1 LDTAYSKGML
11 RRRVGRVA
19 LIAAA
24 LVIYSTLGSGASA
37 ASAAGATAASAAGAA
52 VPPALSV
59 KPSPQCTSTHR
70 VLPNDSWTRLAAR
83 FKVPQGRLLR
93 LNSASLTTPLFIG
106 DTVCLAVRST
116 SASGGGAAGST
127 GGAARTSATTT
138 TTIAPTST
146 TTSTTTTTTTV
157 ATPTAPTVTV
167 AEPVACRPIQVSW
180 RGASPDTG
188 LYSLQWV
195 RVSAAGTYDFREYT
209 MWNVRGTSTAMPN
222 WLAHGATYALRIYA
236 MRADWDGLTH
246 SNQNVTPHSAIVTF
260 TLPSCNQ
267 PATTTTTTT
276 TTTTV
281 APTTYSVTYNG
292 NTNGSGS
299 VPVDA
304 TAYASGATVT
314 VAGNTGTLAKT
325 GYTFDGWCT
334 TQPAAGAACTGTSR
348 AAASTF
354 AITTNTTLYAVW
366 TGTTCATGAACIVG
380 DTGPGGGIVFYVHTG
395 GGTFS
400 CGVAL
405 TSTCRYLEAAPADVA
420 GTHAWCSNTSSPLS
434 VTATGIGAGMANTT
448 TADTT
453 CSSGAIQQAAD
464 YTNNGKSDWHLP
476 SRDELN
482 QLYLQRFTVGG
493 FATVTFW
500 SSSEHSA
507 TRAWDLDFFN
517 GIQYNDPKEYNY
529 QVRPVRAFGGTLGC
543 ADGGTCVVGDTGPGG
558 GTVFYVH
565 SGGGTFSCGVALVST
580 CRYLEVAPADI
591 AGTHA
596 WCSNT
601 SSLLNATYTAIGA
614 GMENTTTADPMCT
627 TGAIRQ
633 AADYTNNGRS
643 DWYLPSKDELN
654 ELCKYAKNTGQA
666 AGGATLCSGG
676 ADAAVRGFTATNYWS
691 SSEDSGTTA
700 WQHSFFDGSRGANS
714 KWHALN
720 NVRVVRAFG

>member
-1 LDTAYSKGML
+1 
-11 RRRVGRVA
+11 
-19 LIAAA
+19 
-24 LVIYSTLGSGASA
+24 
-37 ASAAGATAASAAGAA
+37 
-52 VPPALSV
+52 
-59 KPSPQCTSTHR
+59 
-70 VLPNDSWTRLAAR
+70 
-83 FKVPQGRLLR
+83 
-93 LNSASLTTPLFIG
+93 
-106 DTVCLAVRST
+106 
-116 SASGGGAAGST
+116 
-127 GGAARTSATTT
+127 
-138 TTIAPTST
+138 
-146 TTSTTTTTTTV
+146 
-157 ATPTAPTVTV
+157 
-167 AEPVACRPIQVSW
+167 
-180 RGASPDTG
+180 
-188 LYSLQWV
+188 
-195 RVSAAGTYDFREYT
+195 

-276 TTTTV
+276 TTV

-292 NTNGSGS
+292 NTNSSGS

-304 TAYASGATVT
+304 TAYTSGATVT

-325 GYTFDGWCT
+325 GYTFNGWCT

-354 AITTNTTLYAVW
+354 TISSDVTLHAVW
-366 TGTTCATGAACIVG
+366 RISCAAGGVCALGETGPGGGVIFYVHDDADDLFTSTGSSCNTSCAYLEYAADGWNGTADDPGVNWSGNTSQTVAGATGTAIGSGYANTQAIVAQAGGGNTPGRAATLADSYVSGSVNDWHLPSSAELNELCKYVKDGSSGNTSAACSGAYGARSSFFGDINVSHFWSSTQSASASGAIGRSFWTGGTTDWAKMSIQPKVRPIRAVLAPSCANGGTCIVG
-380 DTGPGGGIVFYVHTG
+380 DTGPGGGTVFYVHSG
-395 GGTFS
+395 GGTFA
-400 CGVAL
+400 CGSAL

-420 GTHAWCSNTSSPLS
+420 GTHAWCSNTSSLLS
-434 VTATGIGAGMANTT
+434 VTAIDIGAGMANTT
-448 TADTT
+448 TADNT

-464 YTNNGKSDWHLP
+464 YTNNGRSDWYLP

-482 QLYLQRFTVGG
+482 SLYNQRGIISG
-493 FATVTFW
+493 IASDWYW
-500 SSSEHSA
+500 SSSEFSA
-507 TRAWDLDFFN
+507 THALTQTFADGSRGDANKVDSRR
-517 GIQYNDPKEYNY
+517 
-529 QVRPVRAFGGTLGC
+529 VRPVRAFGGTLGC

-627 TGAIRQ
+627 TDAIQQ

-654 ELCKYAKNTGQA
+654 ELCKYARTQTTGTTSTPCVSS
-666 AGGATLCSGG
+666 GTL
-676 ADAAVRGFTATNYWS
+676 RTGFTAGDYWS
-691 SSEDSGTTA
+691 SSEILGNIA
-700 WQHSFFDGSRGANS
+700 WQQYFVDGSRSSATKTNS
-714 KWHALN
+714 YQ
-720 NVRVVRAFG
+720 VRPIRAFG